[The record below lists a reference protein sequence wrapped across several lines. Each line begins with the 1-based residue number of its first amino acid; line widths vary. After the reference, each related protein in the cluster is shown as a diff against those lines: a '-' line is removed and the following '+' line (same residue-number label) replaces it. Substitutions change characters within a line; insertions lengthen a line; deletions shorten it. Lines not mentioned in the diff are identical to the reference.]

1 MWSLKKETNK
11 KPQTKPQQWQKA
23 PKNSLWHMLNVP
35 LLLIVTEDNFSFLCF
50 RYREVSRLPSV
61 HLTTQPHKPSNVLV
75 SVLFP
80 HFHATLPATTGRR
93 ALGQPPFA
101 SSRRTQR
108 TSFKS
113 SSALQ
118 EAQTTCYCGWNLRIK
133 SSSKL
138 SVWHFFGKI
147 CSKVK
152 FSNINWKKPK
162 WMT

>member
-93 ALGQPPFA
+93 ALGQPPYICFIQKN
-101 SSRRTQR
+101 TKDIFQEL
-108 TSFKS
+108 F
-113 SSALQ
+113 SSAGSTNYLLLRLKSQNQILQ
-118 EAQTTCYCGWNLRIK
+118 QIKCLTLLRKDLLQGEI
-133 SSSKL
+133 L
-138 SVWHFFGKI
+138 
-147 CSKVK
+147 
-152 FSNINWKKPK
+152 
-162 WMT
+162 